1 MQLCERLKELR
12 QESKLSQQEIANI
25 LEIRQQQYSRY
36 ESGTRELPIHLLVK
50 LADFYE
56 VSTDYLLGRS
66 DEARAE
72 QNENIG

>member
-12 QESKLSQQEIANI
+12 QESKLSQQEIASI